1 MMTTIHA
8 IDDAPEPWIEPG
20 AATQGADTTLR
31 LHGELRRAEV
41 EIARLTAAVAEAE
54 RLADH
59 DPLTGLLNRRGFE
72 RSLTQVLAAC
82 RRYRSE
88 AALIYL
94 DLDGFKALND
104 RAGHAAGDAA
114 LKAVADVLLAGVRES
129 DLAARIGGDEFAVV
143 LLNADRTAAEAKG
156 RALDLAIERA
166 VKGLAAT
173 FGVRTYE
180 TGMGAAQMIAEA
192 DAAMY
197 VRKGERKR
205 A

>member
-1 MMTTIHA
+1 
-8 IDDAPEPWIEPG
+8 
-20 AATQGADTTLR
+20 
-31 LHGELRRAEV
+31 
-41 EIARLTAAVAEAE
+41 
-54 RLADH
+54 
-59 DPLTGLLNRRGFE
+59 
-72 RSLTQVLAAC
+72 
-82 RRYRSE
+82 
-88 AALIYL
+88 
-94 DLDGFKALND
+94 
-104 RAGHAAGDAA
+104 